1 MLHSKSLGSTTILN
15 AWRSFSLRQLS
26 TNLTQDRK
34 LVITKHLVQ
43 PNIDPSSG
51 KTALHDPKRSTHRN
65 GRPVKPPPRA
75 LARPGLPHQAP
86 GDSKTRSTSVIP
98 CHLYMNTRRHKLVT
112 SIPSEWGEYS
122 EKLAKL
128 RIKYARG
135 QSEPAPQDSRDT
147 ENSPRRSPAPH
158 SHPNVQEPSNQAP
171 GHAASATQAWLARLA
186 HNAVVIPKHIC
197 QIECPAGNIPPSP
210 PTAGPIPKR
219 TQEDKRR
226 SEAVLKA
233 PVSLLAKYISPQMF
247 ESIRESPYYV
257 RDEGAVVISCHQHQ
271 KQAGNKQL
279 CFRQLNCFIKNVA
292 REMMYRENMGKMNES
307 QTVLVSE
314 AEMKTMAWNLKKS
327 FNDQMKKKQRKAKGA
342 ES

>member
-98 CHLYMNTRRHKLVT
+98 CHLYRNTRRHKLVT

-122 EKLAKL
+122 ESWPNCESNMQEVKASLPL
-128 RIKYARG
+128 RIPEIPKTR
-135 QSEPAPQDSRDT
+135 QDGLRHLT
-147 ENSPRRSPAPH
+147 LIQMFRS
-158 SHPNVQEPSNQAP
+158 
-171 GHAASATQAWLARLA
+171 LAIRRLA
-186 HNAVVIPKHIC
+186 TPRL
-197 QIECPAGNIPPSP
+197 PL
-210 PTAGPIPKR
+210 KR
-219 TQEDKRR
+219 G
-226 SEAVLKA
+226 L
-233 PVSLLAKYISPQMF
+233 
-247 ESIRESPYYV
+247 
-257 RDEGAVVISCHQHQ
+257 RDSH
-271 KQAGNKQL
+271 
-279 CFRQLNCFIKNVA
+279 
-292 REMMYRENMGKMNES
+292 
-307 QTVLVSE
+307 
-314 AEMKTMAWNLKKS
+314 TMPL
-327 FNDQMKKKQRKAKGA
+327 
-342 ES
+342 